1 MWYKISSIVIKNRLI
16 FLLITVL
23 ISLFMGWQCR
33 KIEISYDYIQIVPET
48 DSELIYYKEFKKT
61 FGEDGNIFAIGMQ
74 DNSLFTL
81 EKFSKLQKLCDALKN
96 TEGVKD
102 VISLPTLKNLIKDT
116 TNKKFVQ
123 ELIFP
128 EKIRDQKQLDSLLKE
143 AGNVKVYDKLLV
155 NQNTNAMLV
164 AVSLDANYLNSS
176 KRAKVMET
184 ILELSRN
191 FSADAGIQLHYAGLP
206 YIRAIMVKE
215 MKAELIML
223 LCLSVLVT
231 SGILFLFF
239 RSLSSVIFTF
249 LVIFTTLICTGGT
262 IVLLGYKIT
271 VLTGVLPALIIII
284 SIPNCIYMYNKYH
297 QEYKRHQNKI
307 KAVSRIIEKIGFLT
321 FMTNMNTAVGFFV
334 LYFTDTV
341 TIKQFG
347 LVAGILSV
355 ATFLITLII
364 IPTFLLFL
372 PPPTEKQLKHLDLG
386 FLRKV
391 NQLLETITLRH
402 RPWIYAVSAFLLTI
416 SFYGITKLKPV
427 SYMVDDLPERSVIRT
442 DLAFFEQHFN
452 GVMPLEIVVNLGKRK
467 ALLRN
472 YPHSKISNLE
482 KLEEL
487 EKYLL
492 NFNNISPPLSILN
505 VVKGAT
511 QSFYGGDQEFYRL
524 PTTSERSF
532 ILKYFGNNEQ
542 QNHLLRAFVDSTGQ
556 YVRFT
561 CKVADLGTIKMN
573 NLIQE
578 NIQKKAE
585 EIFKKEDGYEV
596 KITGTTLLFLKG
608 NKYLIDDLSVSLLYS
623 FILIS
628 YMMAFIFTTVRKVL
642 VSMIPVVI
650 ASGIYILVSQ
660 FQIKFFAEN
669 PVSYIALCAVLLIFN
684 FKELKMFFLS
694 IVPLVLFACAY
705 LICNYVI
712 DDLSYIQ
719 FILNDPLNYIMFY
732 SFWLAFIYTNP
743 KMILI
748 SMIPNVIP
756 MIMTAG
762 IMGLFHIPLK
772 PSTALIFG
780 ISFGISIDSTIHFL
794 SKYKQEIVFCKGNVL
809 EAVTRSIQEAGVS
822 MIYTSIVLF
831 FGFVIFVFSNFGSTV
846 ALGMLTSLTLFF
858 AMFTNLTILPALLLT
873 LSKGDHKVPLR
884 FPKKRKKKD

>member
-1 MWYKISSIVIKNRLI
+1 MAWE
-16 FLLITVL
+16 
-23 ISLFMGWQCR
+23 CR
-33 KIEISYDYIQIVPET
+33 KIDISYDYIQIVPQ
-48 DSELIYYKEFKKT
+48 DDPELIYYKNFKKT

-74 DNSLFTL
+74 DKSVYTV
-81 EKFSKLQKLCDALKN
+81 EKFSKLQKLCADFKAV
-96 TEGVKD
+96 EGVKD
-102 VISLPTLKNLIKDT
+102 VISLPTLKNLVKDT
-116 TNKKFVQ
+116 TNKKFDQ
-123 ELIFP
+123 KAIFP

-143 AGNVKVYDKLLV
+143 ADNVKVYDKLFV
-155 NQNTNAMLV
+155 NKNTSALLV
-164 AVSLDANYLNSS
+164 AVSLDAEYLNSA
-176 KRAKVMET
+176 KRAKVMES
-184 ILELSRN
+184 ILDLAKN
-191 FSADAGIQLHYAGLP
+191 FSAETNITLHYAGLP

-215 MKAELIML
+215 MKWELIML

-239 RSLSSVIFTF
+239 RSLSSVVFTF
-249 LVIFTTLICTGGT
+249 LVILITLICTGGT
-262 IVLLGYKIT
+262 IVLLDYRIT

-297 QEYKRHQNKI
+297 QEYKRHKNKI

-334 LYFTDTV
+334 LYFTSIV

-372 PPPTEKQLKHLDLG
+372 PPPTAKQLKHLDLG

-402 RPWIYAVSAFLLTI
+402 RPWIYAVTGVLLAI
-416 SFYGITKLKPV
+416 SIYGITKLRPV
-427 SYMVDDLPERSVIRT
+427 SYMVDDLPERSSIRT

-452 GVMPLEIVVNLGKRK
+452 GVMPLEIVVDLGKKK

-472 YPHSKISNLE
+472 YPHSKVSNLE

-511 QSFYGGDQEFYRL
+511 QSFYGGDPEFYRL
-524 PTTSERSF
+524 PTSNERTF
-532 ILKYFGNNEQ
+532 ILKYFGNNQ
-542 QNHLLRAFVDSTGQ
+542 QDNQLLRAFVDSTGQ

-561 CKVADLGTIKMN
+561 CKVADIGTIEMKE
-573 NLIQE
+573 LIQE
-578 NIQKKAE
+578 NIQKKAD
-585 EIFKKEDGYEV
+585 EIFKKSDGYDV
-596 KITGTTLLFLKG
+596 KVTGTTLLFLKG
-608 NKYLIDDLSVSLLYS
+608 NKYLIDDLSASLVGS
-623 FILIS
+623 FLLIS
-628 YMMAFIFTTVRKVL
+628 LMMAFIFT
-642 VSMIPVVI
+642 S
-650 ASGIYILVSQ
+650 
-660 FQIKFFAEN
+660 
-669 PVSYIALCAVLLIFN
+669 
-684 FKELKMFFLS
+684 
-694 IVPLVLFACAY
+694 
-705 LICNYVI
+705 
-712 DDLSYIQ
+712 
-719 FILNDPLNYIMFY
+719 
-732 SFWLAFIYTNP
+732 P
-743 KMILI
+743 KMIII

-756 MIMTAG
+756 MVMTAG

-794 SKYKQEIVFCKGNVL
+794 SKYKQEIVYARGNVL
-809 EAVTRSIQEAGVS
+809 LAVARSIQEAGVS

-831 FGFVIFVFSNFGSTV
+831 FGFIIFVFSNFGGTV
-846 ALGMLTSLTLFF
+846 ALGLLTSLTLFF

-873 LSKGDHKVPLR
+873 LSKGDHKVPLN
-884 FPKKRKKKD
+884 FPGKKKRKKEEEELESGIGAE

>member
-1 MWYKISSIVIKNRLI
+1 MAWE
-16 FLLITVL
+16 
-23 ISLFMGWQCR
+23 CR

-74 DNSLFTL
+74 DNSVFTL
-81 EKFSKLQKLCDALKN
+81 EKFSKLKAFCATLKA
-96 TEGVKD
+96 TPGVKD

-116 TNKKFVQ
+116 TNKKFSQ

-128 EKIRDQKQLDSLLKE
+128 EKIRDQKQLDSLFKE

-155 NQNTNAMLV
+155 NRNTNALLV
-164 AVSLDANYLNSS
+164 AVSLDANYLNSA
-176 KRAKVMET
+176 KRAEVMAT
-184 ILELSRN
+184 IMELSKN
-191 FSADAGIQLHYAGLP
+191 FSADADIPLHYAGLP

-215 MKAELIML
+215 MKWELITL
-223 LCLSVLVT
+223 LGLSILVT

-239 RSLSSVIFTF
+239 RSFSSVVFTF
-249 LVIFTTLICTGGT
+249 LVIMTTLICTGGT

-334 LYFTDTV
+334 LYFTNIV

-372 PPPTEKQLKHLDLG
+372 PPPTAKQLKHLDLG

-402 RPWIYAVSAFLLTI
+402 RPWIYAVTMILLAI
-416 SFYGITKLKPV
+416 SFFGITKLKPI
-427 SYMVDDLPERSVIRT
+427 SYMVDDLPERSTIRT

-452 GVMPLEIVVNLGKRK
+452 GVMPLEIVINLGKKK

-511 QSFYGGDQEFYRL
+511 QSFYGGDPEFYRL
-524 PTTSERSF
+524 PTTNERSF

-542 QNHLLRAFVDSTGQ
+542 QNNLLRAFVDSTGQ

-573 NLIQE
+573 ELIQQ
-578 NIQKKAE
+578 NIQKKAD
-585 EIFKKEDGYEV
+585 EIFKKSDGYEV

-608 NKYLIDDLSVSLLYS
+608 NKYLIDDLSESLLYS

-628 YMMAFIFTTVRKVL
+628 YMMAFIFTTLRKVL

-650 ASGIYILVSQ
+650 ATFVYLIVDKYQLTIFS
-660 FQIKFFAEN
+660 EN
-669 PVSYIALCAVLLIFN
+669 PLSYLGLCAVLLISN
-684 FKELKMFFLS
+684 FKEMRMFLIS
-694 IVPLVLFACAY
+694 LAPLVLFVLAY
-705 LICNYVI
+705 LICNFLI
-712 DDLSYIQ
+712 SDLSYIQ
-719 FILNDPLNYIMFY
+719 SILNNPLYYIMLY

-794 SKYKQEIVFCKGNVL
+794 SKYKQEIVYSRGNVL
-809 EAVTRSIQEAGVS
+809 EAVTKSIQEAGVS

-831 FGFVIFVFSNFGSTV
+831 FGFVIFVFSNFGATV
-846 ALGMLTSLTLFF
+846 ALGLLTSLTLFF

-873 LSKGDHKVPLR
+873 LSKGDHKVPLKL
-884 FPKKRKKKD
+884 PKRKKKKRGGEAAESGVGAE

>member
-1 MWYKISSIVIKNRLI
+1 MLVTL
-16 FLLITVL
+16 L
-23 ISLFMGWQCR
+23 ISLFMGWECR
-33 KIEISYDYIQIVPET
+33 KIEISYDYIQIVPAN
-48 DSELIYYKEFKKT
+48 DSELIYYKNFKKT

-74 DNSLFTL
+74 DKSVYTI
-81 EKFSKLQKLCDALKN
+81 EKFSKLQKLCADFKAI
-96 TEGVKD
+96 EGVKD
-102 VISLPTLKNLIKDT
+102 VISLPTLKNLVKDT
-116 TNKKFVQ
+116 TNKKFDQ
-123 ELIFP
+123 EAIFP
-128 EKIRDQKQLDSLLKE
+128 QKIRDQKQLDSLLKAAE
-143 AGNVKVYDKLLV
+143 NVKVYDKLLV
-155 NQNTNAMLV
+155 NKNTGALLV
-164 AVSLDANYLNSS
+164 AISLDANYLNSA

-191 FSADAGIQLHYAGLP
+191 FSANADIPLHYAGLP

-215 MKAELIML
+215 MKWELITL
-223 LCLSVLVT
+223 LGLSISVT

-239 RSLSSVIFTF
+239 RSFSSVVFTF
-249 LVIFTTLICTGGT
+249 LVIATTLICTGGT
-262 IVLLGYKIT
+262 IVLLDYRIT

-334 LYFTDTV
+334 LYFTNIV

-347 LVAGILSV
+347 MVAGLLSV

-372 PPPTEKQLKHLDLG
+372 PPPTAKQLKHLDLG

-402 RPWIYAVSAFLLTI
+402 RPWIYAVTAFLLAI
-416 SFYGITKLKPV
+416 SVYGILKLKPV
-427 SYMVDDLPERSVIRT
+427 SYMVDDLPERSTIRT

-452 GVMPLEIVVNLGKRK
+452 GVMPLEIVVNLGKKK

-472 YPHSKISNLE
+472 YPHSKVSNLE

-487 EKYLL
+487 ERYLL

-511 QSFYGGDQEFYRL
+511 QSFYGGDPEFYRL
-524 PTTSERSF
+524 PTNNERTF

-542 QNHLLRAFVDSTGQ
+542 QNHLLRTFVDSTGQ

-561 CKVADLGTIKMN
+561 CKVADLGTVKMN
-573 NLIQE
+573 ELIQE
-578 NIQKKAE
+578 NIQKKAD
-585 EIFKKEDGYEV
+585 EIFKKSDGYDV

-608 NKYLIDDLSVSLLYS
+608 NKYLIDDLSESLVWS
-623 FILIS
+623 FLLIS
-628 YMMAFIFTTVRKVL
+628 LMMAFIFT
-642 VSMIPVVI
+642 S
-650 ASGIYILVSQ
+650 
-660 FQIKFFAEN
+660 
-669 PVSYIALCAVLLIFN
+669 
-684 FKELKMFFLS
+684 
-694 IVPLVLFACAY
+694 
-705 LICNYVI
+705 
-712 DDLSYIQ
+712 
-719 FILNDPLNYIMFY
+719 
-732 SFWLAFIYTNP
+732 P
-743 KMILI
+743 KMIII

-794 SKYKQEIVFCKGNVL
+794 SKYKQEIAFAKGNVL
-809 EAVTRSIQEAGVS
+809 IAVTKSIQEAGVS

-831 FGFVIFVFSNFGSTV
+831 FGFIIFVFSSFGGTV
-846 ALGMLTSLTLFF
+846 ALGLLTSLTLFF

-873 LSKGDHKVPLR
+873 FSKGDHKAPLK
-884 FPKKRKKKD
+884 FPGKKKNKADVVVEPGVGAE